1 MNMKLNLINHNIK
14 NLTMTS
20 GYIIKYRG
28 DVALSKLLCI
38 VDQCLSDCLISSQ
51 DHDFVGSKVK
61 SKYRAIF
68 L

>member
-1 MNMKLNLINHNIK
+1 
-14 NLTMTS
+14 MTS
-20 GYIIKYRG
+20 VYIIKYRG

-61 SKYRAIF
+61 SKHRAIF